1 MKTIS
6 NQIAGAIN
14 KYKLRIRCANFNTA
28 TSDCFEEIY
37 KVCYVYWNKCH
48 EKYKKTRKES
58 DKQEAEYTFMVDIT
72 EIIEI
77 LRPLFMVNVYQLSDR
92 WLNKLDKKRAD
103 VSGALP
109 SPMYFNFLLHTTK
122 YKVCKDNLSSSFNKF
137 VEILFMSG
145 LEENNITGVIPL
157 NLDNP
162 SEKEIYDKK
171 VLHGTNREHAIS
183 NTDIVSMIINCRE

>member
-6 NQIAGAIN
+6 SQIAGAIN
-14 KYKLRIRCANFNTA
+14 KYKLRIKCVNFNTA
-28 TSDCFEEIY
+28 TYDCFEEIY

-48 EKYKKTRKES
+48 EKYKRTRKEL
-58 DKQEAEYTFMVDIT
+58 DKLEAEAKFMVDII

-77 LRPLFMVNVYQLSDR
+77 LRPLFMPNIYALSDE
-92 WLNKLDKKRAD
+92 WFNKLDKKRED
-103 VSGALP
+103 VSGGLP
-109 SPMYFNFLLHTTK
+109 SPMYFNFLLHTAK

-157 NLDNP
+157 NLDNS
-162 SEKEIYDKK
+162 SEKEIYDKNFYK
-171 VLHGTNREHAIS
+171 KYI
-183 NTDIVSMIINCRE
+183 

>member
-6 NQIAGAIN
+6 GQIAGAIN
-14 KYKLRIRCANFNTA
+14 KYKLRIKCANFNTV
-28 TSDCFEEIY
+28 TYDCFEEIY

-48 EKYKKTRKES
+48 EKYKRTRKEL
-58 DKQEAEYTFMVDIT
+58 DKLEAETKFMVDII

-77 LRPLFMVNVYQLSDR
+77 LRPLFMPNIHALSDE
-92 WLNKLDKKRAD
+92 WFNKLGKKRNNI
-103 VSGALP
+103 SGGLP
-109 SPMYFNFLLHTTK
+109 SPMYFNFLLHTAK
-122 YKVCKDNLSSSFNKF
+122 YKVCKDNLSSNFNKF

-171 VLHGTNREHAIS
+171 VLYGVNQEPVIS

>member
-6 NQIAGAIN
+6 SQIAGAIN
-14 KYKLRIRCANFNTA
+14 KYKLRIKCVNFNTA
-28 TSDCFEEIY
+28 TYDCFEEIY
-37 KVCYVYWNKCH
+37 IVCYVYWNKCH
-48 EKYKKTRKES
+48 EKYKRTRKEL
-58 DKQEAEYTFMVDIT
+58 DKLEAETKFMLDIT

-77 LRPLFMVNVYQLSDR
+77 LRPLFMPNIYAISDE
-92 WLNKLDKKRAD
+92 WFNKLGKKRNNI
-103 VSGALP
+103 SGGLP
-109 SPMYFNFLLHTTK
+109 SPMYFNFLLHTAK

-162 SEKEIYDKK
+162 SEKEIYDNK
-171 VLHGTNREHAIS
+171 VLHATNKEPAIS

>member
-14 KYKLRIRCANFNTA
+14 EYKLRTKCADFNTV
-28 TSDCFEEIY
+28 TSECFEEIY
-37 KVCYVYWNKCH
+37 KVCYVYWNKCL
-48 EKYKKTRKES
+48 EKYKTTREES
-58 DKQEAEYTFMVDIT
+58 DKEVAEVIFMIGIT

-77 LRPLFMVNVYQLSDR
+77 LRPLFMVNVCELSYEWR
-92 WLNKLDKKRAD
+92 NKLNIRGY
-103 VSGALP
+103 VSGDLP
-109 SPMYFNFLLHTTK
+109 SPMYFNFLLHTAK
-122 YKVCKDNLSSSFNKF
+122 YKVCKDNLSSNFSNF

-171 VLHGTNREHAIS
+171 VLYGVNQELSIS
-183 NTDIVSMIINCRE
+183 NTDIVSMIIKCRQ

>member
-14 KYKLRIRCANFNTA
+14 EYELRTKCADFNTV
-28 TSDCFEEIY
+28 TSECFEEIY
-37 KVCYVYWNKCH
+37 KVCYVYWNKCL
-48 EKYKKTRKES
+48 EKYKTTREES
-58 DKQEAEYTFMVDIT
+58 DKEVAEVIFMIGIT

-77 LRPLFMVNVYQLSDR
+77 LRPLFMVNVCELSYEWR
-92 WLNKLDKKRAD
+92 NKLNIRGY
-103 VSGALP
+103 VSGDLP
-109 SPMYFNFLLHTTK
+109 SPMYFNFLLHTAK
-122 YKVCKDNLSSSFNKF
+122 YKVCKDNLSSNFSNF

-145 LEENNITGVIPL
+145 LEENNITGVIPF

-171 VLHGTNREHAIS
+171 VLYGVNQELSIS
-183 NTDIVSMIINCRE
+183 NTDIVSMIIKCRQ

>member
-6 NQIAGAIN
+6 SQIAGAIN
-14 KYKLRIRCANFNTA
+14 KYKLRIKCANFNTV
-28 TSDCFEEIY
+28 TSECFEEIY

-48 EKYKKTRKES
+48 EKYKRTRKEL
-58 DKQEAEYTFMVDIT
+58 DKLEAETKFMVDIT

-77 LRPLFMVNVYQLSDR
+77 LRPLFMPNIYALSDE
-92 WLNKLDKKRAD
+92 WFNKLGKKRNN
-103 VSGALP
+103 VSGGLP
-109 SPMYFNFLLHTTK
+109 SPMYFNFLLHTAK
-122 YKVCKDNLSSSFNKF
+122 YKVCKDNLSSNFSNF

-171 VLHGTNREHAIS
+171 VLHATNKEPAIS
-183 NTDIVSMIINCRE
+183 NTDIVSMIINCRG

>member
-6 NQIAGAIN
+6 SQIAGAIN
-14 KYKLRIRCANFNTA
+14 KYKLRIKCVNFNTA
-28 TSDCFEEIY
+28 TYDCFEEIY

-48 EKYKKTRKES
+48 EKYKRTRKEL
-58 DKQEAEYTFMVDIT
+58 DKIEAEAKFMVD
-72 EIIEI
+72 IIEI
-77 LRPLFMVNVYQLSDR
+77 LRPLFMPNIYALSDE
-92 WLNKLDKKRAD
+92 WFNKLDKKRED
-103 VSGALP
+103 VSGGLP
-109 SPMYFNFLLHTTK
+109 SPMYFNFLLHTAK

-171 VLHGTNREHAIS
+171 VLYGINEEPVIS

>member
-14 KYKLRIRCANFNTA
+14 KYKLRIKCANFNTV
-28 TSDCFEEIY
+28 TSECFEEIY

-48 EKYKKTRKES
+48 EKYKRTRKEL
-58 DKQEAEYTFMVDIT
+58 DKLEAETKFMVDIT

-77 LRPLFMVNVYQLSDR
+77 LRPLFMVPVHKLGNN

-109 SPMYFNFLLHTTK
+109 SPMYFNFLLHTAK

-171 VLHGTNREHAIS
+171 VLYGINEEPAIS

>member
-1 MKTIS
+1 MKRVA

-14 KYKLRIRCANFNTA
+14 KYKLRIKCADFNAA
-28 TSDCFEEIY
+28 TSECFEEIY

-48 EKYKKTRKES
+48 EKYKRTLIELDR
-58 DKQEAEYTFMVDIT
+58 QEAETKFMIDIT

-92 WLNKLDKKRAD
+92 WLNKLDKRRAD

-109 SPMYFNFLLHTTK
+109 SPMYFNFLLHTAK

-171 VLHGTNREHAIS
+171 VLHATNRESAIS